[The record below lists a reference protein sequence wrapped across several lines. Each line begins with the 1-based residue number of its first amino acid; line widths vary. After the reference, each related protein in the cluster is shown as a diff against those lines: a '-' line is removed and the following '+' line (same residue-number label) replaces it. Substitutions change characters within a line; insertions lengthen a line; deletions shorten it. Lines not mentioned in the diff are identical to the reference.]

1 MAASRRRPTFFAYNR
16 FVDEM
21 DNNMALKNLMVHL
34 DQGPRTATRLALA
47 VSLARQHQARL
58 VGVFGQ
64 LAAPQQVGAISI
76 WPTNAYVAAADAS
89 KAAFEQATADLP
101 QAEWRDIN
109 RGSEAEVLR
118 RLTDLARHADLVIV
132 GQHDEQAKAIVPAD
146 LAEEVVLNS
155 GRPVLILPYAGNFD
169 HVGRH
174 PLVAWSNAREAAHAL
189 NDALALIEGCIDAT
203 VLSFSTT
210 TEDARSSCDEV
221 VRHLACH
228 GIAAKSD
235 IMLVNDIG
243 IMDMLL
249 NKAADLGSDLLVMG
263 AQGHVGL
270 PFISRG
276 AGTRYILRHMTLPVL
291 MSN

>member
-1 MAASRRRPTFFAYNR
+1 
-16 FVDEM
+16 
-21 DNNMALKNLMVHL
+21 MALKNLMVHL
-34 DQGPRTATRLALA
+34 DQGTRTASRLALA
-47 VSLARQHQARL
+47 VSLARKHQARL
-58 VGVFGQ
+58 VGVFAQ
-64 LAAPQQVGAISI
+64 LAPPQQVGA
-76 WPTNAYVAAADAS
+76 VAAWPSTEYVEAASAS
-89 KAAFEQATADLP
+89 KAQFEQAVAGLP

-109 RGSEAEVLR
+109 RGGEAEVLR
-118 RLTDLARHADLVIV
+118 RLTDVARHADLIIV
-132 GQHDEQAKAIVPAD
+132 GQHDTMAKSIAPAD
-146 LAEEVVLNS
+146 LAEEVLLNA
-155 GRPVLILPYAGNFD
+155 GRPVLILPYAGNFPD
-169 HVGRH
+169 VGKH
-174 PLVAWSNAREAAHAL
+174 PLIAWSNAREAAHAL

-203 VLSFSTT
+203 VLSFSTSA
-210 TEDARSSCDEV
+210 EDARSSCDEV

-235 IMLVNDIG
+235 IMLVQDIG

-270 PFISRG
+270 PFLSRG